1 MGARSWLALSLL
13 LAACD
18 GSITGHRSPSSPPGS
33 PPGSPSGPPTQTDD
47 GRYVC
52 DDALHPA
59 VTQARRLTPLEY
71 RNSIAV
77 LFDGRL
83 SPSSQYP
90 GTVGKSITGFSTE
103 AALNDIGSGGAE
115 QLMFAAEDV
124 ALQLPAALPQM
135 LPCAASSPGES
146 CVNSFLDV
154 YGTRA
159 YRRPL
164 SASERTDL
172 LDEYRA
178 GVASGASFSQSMA
191 MVVDHLLQMPQ
202 FLYLAEQAGGSG
214 RALDGYELASR
225 LSFML
230 TDSIPD
236 DTLLAAAPNL
246 GDPATIDAQATR
258 LLASPR
264 ANTTLARFFRE
275 WTGTR
280 AGHVG
285 DKDPLVFPVL
295 RRGAR
300 PVDERLLRSLRA
312 RPGAEPGNPADPSPE
327 HRRVR
332 RFQHGRPSSGCPPR
346 PPVSGRRSPST
357 PPGTRVW

>member
-1 MGARSWLALSLL
+1 MKHLDGARSWLALSLL

-115 QLMFAAEDV
+115 QADVRGRGRGAA
-124 ALQLPAALPQM
+124 AARGAPEM

-154 YGTRA
+154 RHPA

-164 SASERTDL
+164 SASERTEL

-202 FLYLAEQAGGSG
+202 FLYLAEQAG
-214 RALDGYELASR
+214 A
-225 LSFML
+225 
-230 TDSIPD
+230 
-236 DTLLAAAPNL
+236 
-246 GDPATIDAQATR
+246 
-258 LLASPR
+258 
-264 ANTTLARFFRE
+264 
-275 WTGTR
+275 
-280 AGHVG
+280 
-285 DKDPLVFPVL
+285 
-295 RRGAR
+295 RGAR
-300 PVDERLLRSLRA
+300 STVTSW
-312 RPGAEPGNPADPSPE
+312 PAD
-327 HRRVR
+327 
-332 RFQHGRPSSGCPPR
+332 C
-346 PPVSGRRSPST
+346 RSC
-357 PPGTRVW
+357 